1 MLDTSN
7 LQMKLEKDVVNLNTE
22 STTHGMMIN
31 QQIKLY
37 KIIII
42 KELKRLVNQMKK
54 LKMNYQKQKNRK
66 DL

>member
-42 KELKRLVNQMKK
+42 KELKLLVNQMKK
-54 LKMNYQKQKNRK
+54 LKMN
-66 DL
+66 